1 MTITVVPSIELI
13 HMQQRGVIDLDDELD
28 FFTPLKVALA
38 RDTFHPDEADGS
50 VVAWTTVSARNGF
63 SLTRPTVPN
72 GHIYEALNTGFTGV
86 GEPVFP
92 TDGGTILD
100 GGVTWRD
107 IGFAVG
113 SGENACG
120 SIHIQ
125 NAMPGLNIADWLP
138 GNLYSVGDF
147 VLPTTVFEDPR
158 RRYMVCTVGG
168 ISGGG
173 EPVWTDTMCDTVVDG
188 AATWTVGVTQANIA
202 QHPFISELEIT
213 EDVTTVGYTL
223 GGLPLLAQDL
233 EQRGRGWLVQG
244 NDTDF
249 GLNTTISAAWAV
261 LFLDKVIVGG
271 GATWYYPPLFYGL
284 LNATRTNIVS
294 DNGTFLLDWNVEGI
308 ARIR

>member
-13 HMQQRGVIDLDDELD
+13 HMQQRGAIDLDDELD

-50 VVAWTTVSARNGF
+50 VFVWSSISVRQAF

-100 GGVTWRD
+100 SGVTWRD
-107 IGFAVG
+107 IGLAVG
-113 SGENACG
+113 SGENGIG
-120 SIHIQ
+120 SFHFQ
-125 NAMPGLNIADWLP
+125 NAMPGLNVADWLP
-138 GNLYSVGDF
+138 GNAYTAGDF
-147 VLPTTVFEDPR
+147 VIPTTSFEDPR
-158 RRYMVCTVGG
+158 RRYALCVV
-168 ISGGG
+168 SGLSDGA
-173 EPVWTDTMCDTVVDG
+173 EPVWTDVYGDVVVDNL
-188 AATWTVGVTQANIA
+188 ATWRMGVTQSNIA
-202 QHPFISELEIT
+202 QHPFVSELEIT

-223 GGLPLLAQDL
+223 GGLPLGSQNLL
-233 EQRGRGWLVQG
+233 QRGRGWIVEG
-244 NDTDF
+244 ADTDF

-261 LFLDKVIVGG
+261 LYLDKVIVGG

-294 DNGTFLLDWNVEGI
+294 DNGTFLLDWNVDGLV
-308 ARIR
+308 RIR